1 MKQPGRLRTDMQMK
15 PESELVLEFCVEL
28 SRRMIVS
35 GANLERVQLAVDRIC
50 HAYGLSDVSL
60 FLLSG
65 NISLSAVDSEGL
77 YASRQCTIPPAGI
90 HLERLKKLNRLS
102 YTVVSEKPEPQRLYR
117 LLNEATQVRE
127 YPDWAVLLG
136 QVAALSC
143 LCLIFGGGIRE
154 ILPVV
159 VVTAVLHYVMILM
172 ARPGLDRV
180 VTNAATMW
188 LATVAAILVMQTGI
202 STNAPVILIT
212 VSMLVIPGIP
222 LVNAV
227 RNLLCGNEMNGILQL
242 AKVLIETL
250 ALAMGIYLALWMF
263 GLKEGMSRAVVTTL
277 SDPIL
282 LVIISFI
289 ASASFGVVFRIP
301 LHDLWRAGLGGVL
314 TRVALLLLAP
324 RVPERLVYVSIAALI
339 AALYAELLATLR
351 KDPST
356 YFVYPSIV
364 PLIPGDLFYYSL
376 VGVYLGD
383 VQMATA
389 NAQNCLLTL
398 LGMSIGFVLSSI
410 IAHYIRKMRHFK
422 LTKHRKQGKP
432 SWHWYI

>member
-1 MKQPGRLRTDMQMK
+1 MQK
-15 PESELVLEFCVEL
+15 LSKSELVLEFCVEL

-60 FLLSG
+60 FLLSN
-65 NISLSAVDSEGL
+65 NISLSAMDAEGHF
-77 YASRQCTIPPAGI
+77 AARQCTIPPAGI

-102 YTVVSEKPEPQRLYR
+102 YTVVSEKPEPERLYR
-117 LLNEATQVRE
+117 LLGEASQVRD
-127 YPDWAVLLG
+127 YPDWAVLLAQIG
-136 QVAALSC
+136 ALSC
-143 LCLIFGGGIRE
+143 LCLIFGGGVSE
-154 ILPVV
+154 VLSVAL
-159 VVTAVLHYVMILM
+159 VTGVLHYVMLLM
-172 ARPGLDRV
+172 AKPGLDRV

-212 VSMLVIPGIP
+212 ISMLVIPGIP
-222 LVNAV
+222 LVNSV

-250 ALAMGIYLALWMF
+250 SLAMGIYLALWMF
-263 GLKEGMSRAVVTTL
+263 GLKEGMSHAVVTTL

-301 LHDLWRAGLGGVL
+301 VHDLWRAGLGGAL

-324 RVPERLVYVSIAALI
+324 RFPERLVYVSAAALI
-339 AALYAELLATLR
+339 AALYAELLATRR

-356 YFVYPSIV
+356 YFVYPAIV

-376 VGVYLGD
+376 AGVYQGD
-383 VQMATA
+383 AQMAA
-389 NAQNCLLTL
+389 SNAKSCLLTL

-422 LTKHRKQGKP
+422 LVKHKKQGGTS